1 MAQQH
6 RPEAHP
12 GPAHPQRGRQA
23 SRAETGAGMGPG
35 PTLISVELLLKAE
48 PSNSAEYYDGIVAAM
63 NTFAAL
69 YQVDTPLRVAHFLA
83 QIGHE
88 SHFKPIEE
96 NGNYSP
102 KRMREIFGCRGGASR
117 YNDVADE
124 CLLGP
129 GARLRPKLWLDEA
142 RYAHNPAN
150 LLSYVYASRFDNG
163 DEASGDGFRYRG
175 RGLIQLTF
183 KANYQA
189 FTDRHN
195 AKNPD
200 DPQDFVLDP
209 DLLVTQ
215 RKYAVES
222 AFFFWDTTKLNEDAD
237 KDDLQAVTRK
247 INGGLNGLPDRRARL
262 VRIKQA
268 MGI

>member
-1 MAQQH
+1 MGQLH
-6 RPEAHP
+6 RPEP
-12 GPAHPQRGRQA
+12 RPRRG
-23 SRAETGAGMGPG
+23 SRADTGAGVDSRPA
-35 PTLISVELLLKAE
+35 PISVELLLAAE
-48 PSNSAEYYDGIVAAM
+48 PANSAAYYDSIVEPM
-63 NTFAAL
+63 NRYAVL
-69 YQVDTPLRVAHFLA
+69 YQVDTPLRIAHFLA

-88 SHFKPIEE
+88 SRFTPIEE

-117 YNDVADE
+117 YDKLADE
-124 CLLGP
+124 CLLGA
-129 GARLRPKLWLDEA
+129 GARLRPKLWLEEA

-200 DPQDFVLDP
+200 DPRDFVLDP

-215 RKYAVES
+215 RKYAIES
-222 AFFFWDTTKLNEDAD
+222 AFFFWDTTKLNDDAD
-237 KDDLQAVTRK
+237 KDDLEAVTRK
-247 INGGLNGLPDRRARL
+247 INGGLNGLADRRARL
-262 VRIKQA
+262 VRIRQA
-268 MGI
+268 MGM